1 GRVVLVN
8 DRMSLI
14 ETIDIAFG
22 GDDILL
28 AGPGNNVMLGG
39 IGADNFRGSLS
50 KDVMV
55 GDFAAIYIQPESGR
69 IINLTRF
76 GQGGNTPDLITRA
89 MEDLFSWNGN
99 FGDWSRPVFGALTT
113 RWGADSYLNADVHD
127 LIDRIRLGAA
137 RPDIVIDRDGG
148 GLSDYASSATAGEV
162 SMRTD
167 QTVQDGGQGYAGGT
181 PPVDPSDEQAPQAD
195 AQPVASL
202 PDAEPADRRA
212 DGLADPSPAAAVP
225 ESGASAAERVAMAAG
240 VGLLGLSGALG
251 TSGNGTVVF
260 NSKTNTWEPK
270 AGRKRGLSVRRE
282 APQLTEIGSEDE

>member
-1 GRVVLVN
+1 MCIRDRVNYLRNRGDFIDAAAPGTDARYLAGVGLQMLETINLPAGGLNTITVGAGRNALFGGMGDDIIQAVGAGGFNLIAGDGARALFTAGGRIAMFESTHPSVGGKDSLYNNGEGVMIGGMGADLLESGAGNNVMFGDNGRVVLVN

-99 FGDWSRPVFGALTT
+99 FGDWSRPVFGALST
-113 RWGADSYLNADVHD
+113 RWGADSYLNGGVQD
-127 LIDRIRLGAA
+127 LIDRIRL
-137 RPDIVIDRDGG
+137 
-148 GLSDYASSATAGEV
+148 LS
-162 SMRTD
+162 
-167 QTVQDGGQGYAGGT
+167 
-181 PPVDPSDEQAPQAD
+181 
-195 AQPVASL
+195 L
-202 PDAEPADRRA
+202 
-212 DGLADPSPAAAVP
+212 
-225 ESGASAAERVAMAAG
+225 
-240 VGLLGLSGALG
+240 
-251 TSGNGTVVF
+251 
-260 NSKTNTWEPK
+260 
-270 AGRKRGLSVRRE
+270 
-282 APQLTEIGSEDE
+282 IHI